1 MSNRRFFFPQ
11 LAPLYKRIPF
21 ARCLFW
27 QSRFLTEA
35 GARWLAAKV
44 MQEFVDELTFT
55 HDGLHWTIPLQDESI
70 GQSLFIFADF
80 DRSTVARLVQ
90 WADKF
95 GHLQRGNVILEVGAN
110 LGSTTLRFAQLT
122 QCHIAAVEPVPRNL
136 AFLKRNVAQ
145 NDFTARVTIVECAVS
160 DHNGEAEMIVPLI
173 SRGSAEIASS
183 DVERPEAIFHAPCET
198 VPVKTTR
205 VDTLLAELQLAP
217 ERVAFVWCDAQG
229 SEGAVV
235 RTAEPLWRAGVP
247 LWAEIEP
254 LLLARQGNVEQF
266 IWNVTQHFCSYVT
279 RTMLETDGLDAAP
292 LSIETFRELVARLTT
307 GTECTDVL
315 FLPRQT

>member
-1 MSNRRFFFPQ
+1 MSNKRFFFPQ

-21 ARCLFW
+21 ARCLLW
-27 QSRFLTEA
+27 QSRFLTED
-35 GARWLAAKV
+35 GARWLATKV
-44 MQEFVDELTFT
+44 VQEFANELTFT
-55 HDGLHWTIPLQDESI
+55 RDGLHWTIPLQDESI
-70 GQSLFIFADF
+70 GQNLFICADF
-80 DRSTVARLVQ
+80 DRSTVTRLVQ

-95 GHLQRGNVILEVGAN
+95 GHLQRGNVILELGAN
-110 LGSTTLRFAQLT
+110 LGSTTLQFAQLT

-136 AFLKRNVAQ
+136 AFLQRNVAQ
-145 NDFTARVTIVECAVS
+145 NDFNARVMIIECAVS
-160 DHNGEAEMIVPLI
+160 NHNGETEMIVPLTK
-173 SRGSAEIASS
+173 GGNAEIASNN
-183 DVERPEAIFHAPCET
+183 VERPEAIFRSPCET

-217 ERVAFVWCDAQG
+217 ERVAFVWSDVQG

-235 RTAEPLWRAGVP
+235 RTGEPLWRAGVP

-266 IWNVTQHFCSYVT
+266 IWDVTQHFCWYVT
-279 RTMLETDGLDAAP
+279 RTMLETDGPDAAP
-292 LSIETFRELVARLTT
+292 LSIDTFRELVASLTT